1 MDCDLDAIKKAIG
14 HESDDDIEANEEL
27 MAELLALNGDNL
39 QRPRQPSKT
48 APKPKQRKQELVI
61 PSNILNLEND
71 DVDMEVSEA
80 DMNDKDLLV
89 GFIRFNFLLEIN
101 VNLNLYIFYFK

>member
-1 MDCDLDAIKKAIG
+1 
-14 HESDDDIEANEEL
+14 
-27 MAELLALNGDNL
+27 
-39 QRPRQPSKT
+39 
-48 APKPKQRKQELVI
+48 LVI

-89 GFIRFNFLLEIN
+89 GFIRFNFLLEIT
-101 VNLNLYIFYFK
+101 VNIRLIIYSF